1 MLRRIL
7 RFLRGRPADVED
19 ILRYPDGK
27 RIYREFHQ
35 LRREQMDQDALKV
48 INRLNRH
55 GYRSYLVGGCVR
67 DMILGRKP
75 KDFDVVTSAT
85 PQQIRKVFTNSRSIG
100 RRFKIVHVVF
110 QGGKIIEV
118 STFRSLPA
126 HRFDPDEADDYMLK
140 RDNQYGGPR
149 EDAARR
155 DFTINAL
162 FFDARNESLIDYV
175 GGYEDIQQGRI
186 AVIGDADISFKED
199 PVRMLRAAKF
209 AALLGFEIE
218 NSTLK
223 AIKRNRNE
231 IAKASPARLYE
242 EYNKIFRTGRA
253 SAVFHSLADTGLLKS
268 MMPEAYNASELA
280 KGRLFAESALGKRLI
295 VADRMLTERE
305 DLTTTIYLALLMTD
319 LVRDVFTDH
328 VKGPIIDYVRHGIEP
343 LARRLQTPGKDV
355 DRLIQIF
362 MSQPRFWQQG
372 KAGKSRRGRRGGQ
385 EPDLFR
391 EKVFF
396 FEAFMTFKINAI
408 AQEHDESIQ
417 KAMFWEIGP
426 RPRPPESGKV
436 VSLYPNYRKQRRGGP
451 GGRERDRDRSRG
463 ERGGRAERSERGARN
478 EDSAASRGGEGSAP
492 DSGDAAILEAG
503 ERTERSERSGGRR
516 GRRGRRGRGGNRDGA
531 RAAGAGE
538 SAAVEDESGL
548 PPETDDRGDNARETP
563 DSSYAED
570 IEDIDGGMDEASDDV
585 EDRAGAAEYEDDAD
599 EADGADDGELDD
611 DYADDDA
618 GADDEDEADDAEAD
632 DEPVRRDRA

>member
-218 NSTLK
+218 NNTLK

-268 MMPEAYNASELA
+268 MMPEAFNASELA

-372 KAGKSRRGRRGGQ
+372 KAGRSRRGRRGGGH
-385 EPDLFR
+385 EPDMFR

-436 VSLYPNYRKQRRGGP
+436 VSLYPNYRKQRGRGGP
-451 GGRERDRDRSRG
+451 GGRDRDRGRG
-463 ERGGRAERSERGARN
+463 ERSERG
-478 EDSAASRGGEGSAP
+478 G
-492 DSGDAAILEAG
+492 
-503 ERTERSERSGGRR
+503 RTERSERAPRTEDNAATRSGEGLAPDAGDAASLDSGERAERPERSGRR
-516 GRRGRRGRGGNRDGA
+516 GRRGRRGRGGNREGA
-531 RAAGAGE
+531 RAGGVGE
-538 SAAVEDESGL
+538 ASAPEEESGL
-548 PPETDDRGDNARETP
+548 PLEADDRGGDGRETP

-570 IEDIDGGMDEASDDV
+570 IEDIDGGMDEGADEA

-599 EADGADDGELDD
+599 SAEDDELDD
-611 DYADDDA
+611 DYADEDAGVDDA
-618 GADDEDEADDAEAD
+618 DDDEAA
-632 DEPVRRDRA
+632 EPVRRDRG

>member
-1 MLRRIL
+1 M
-7 RFLRGRPADVED
+7 
-19 ILRYPDGK
+19 
-27 RIYREFHQ
+27 
-35 LRREQMDQDALKV
+35 
-48 INRLNRH
+48 
-55 GYRSYLVGGCVR
+55 
-67 DMILGRKP
+67 
-75 KDFDVVTSAT
+75 
-85 PQQIRKVFTNSRSIG
+85 
-100 RRFKIVHVVF
+100 
-110 QGGKIIEV
+110 
-118 STFRSLPA
+118 
-126 HRFDPDEADDYMLK
+126 
-140 RDNQYGGPR
+140 
-149 EDAARR
+149 
-155 DFTINAL
+155 
-162 FFDARNESLIDYV
+162 
-175 GGYEDIQQGRI
+175 
-186 AVIGDADISFKED
+186 
-199 PVRMLRAAKF
+199 
-209 AALLGFEIE
+209 
-218 NSTLK
+218 K

-268 MMPEAYNASELA
+268 MMPEAYNASELS

-372 KAGKSRRGRRGGQ
+372 KSGKSRRGRRGGGH
-385 EPDLFR
+385 EPDMFR

-436 VSLYPNYRKQRRGGP
+436 VSLYPNYRKQRGRGAP
-451 GGRERDRDRSRG
+451 GGRDR
-463 ERGGRAERSERGARN
+463 ERGRGERSERGG
-478 EDSAASRGGEGSAP
+478 RGG
-492 DSGDAAILEAG
+492 
-503 ERTERSERSGGRR
+503 ERSERSERSERTEDNASPRSGEDHAPDAADAASLDSAERPERSERSGRR
-516 GRRGRRGRGGNRDGA
+516 GRRGRRGRGGNRDA
-531 RAAGAGE
+531 RAAGAAEG
-538 SAAVEDESGL
+538 AAQDETSGL
-548 PPETDDRGDNARETP
+548 LAEAEDRGDAARETP

-570 IEDIDGGMDEASDDV
+570 IEDIDGGMEDGADEAL
-585 EDRAGAAEYEDDAD
+585 DRVGSAEYEDDAESA
-599 EADGADDGELDD
+599 EADDLDD
-611 DYADDDA
+611 DYSDEESDAEDAEDDDA
-618 GADDEDEADDAEAD
+618 E
-632 DEPVRRDRA
+632 EPVRRDRT

>member
-175 GGYEDIQQGRI
+175 GGYEDLQQGRI

-209 AALLGFEIE
+209 AALLGF
-218 NSTLK
+218 
-223 AIKRNRNE
+223 
-231 IAKASPARLYE
+231 
-242 EYNKIFRTGRA
+242 
-253 SAVFHSLADTGLLKS
+253 
-268 MMPEAYNASELA
+268 
-280 KGRLFAESALGKRLI
+280 
-295 VADRMLTERE
+295 
-305 DLTTTIYLALLMTD
+305 
-319 LVRDVFTDH
+319 
-328 VKGPIIDYVRHGIEP
+328 
-343 LARRLQTPGKDV
+343 
-355 DRLIQIF
+355 
-362 MSQPRFWQQG
+362 
-372 KAGKSRRGRRGGQ
+372 
-385 EPDLFR
+385 
-391 EKVFF
+391 
-396 FEAFMTFKINAI
+396 
-408 AQEHDESIQ
+408 
-417 KAMFWEIGP
+417 
-426 RPRPPESGKV
+426 
-436 VSLYPNYRKQRRGGP
+436 
-451 GGRERDRDRSRG
+451 
-463 ERGGRAERSERGARN
+463 
-478 EDSAASRGGEGSAP
+478 
-492 DSGDAAILEAG
+492 
-503 ERTERSERSGGRR
+503 
-516 GRRGRRGRGGNRDGA
+516 
-531 RAAGAGE
+531 
-538 SAAVEDESGL
+538 
-548 PPETDDRGDNARETP
+548 
-563 DSSYAED
+563 
-570 IEDIDGGMDEASDDV
+570 
-585 EDRAGAAEYEDDAD
+585 
-599 EADGADDGELDD
+599 
-611 DYADDDA
+611 
-618 GADDEDEADDAEAD
+618 
-632 DEPVRRDRA
+632 